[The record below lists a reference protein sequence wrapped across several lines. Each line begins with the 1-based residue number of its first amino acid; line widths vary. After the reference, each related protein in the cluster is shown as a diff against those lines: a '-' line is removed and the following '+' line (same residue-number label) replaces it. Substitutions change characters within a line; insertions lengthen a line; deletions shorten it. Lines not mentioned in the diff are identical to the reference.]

1 MFLRDIDRLL
11 REHHARWRIGIFI
24 VFLLATAQ
32 AAAVVFRPLPIRA
45 LIEPPA
51 PDGFFAAIERLV
63 VGSGASAGSRVWLYV
78 GLVILLEFAILALR
92 YTTEIRTAT
101 LTERI
106 MRSIRARIAENLLR
120 GDYRA
125 ISAAGPGAVIA
136 AASGDVESVQ
146 RLLREALI
154 HAGVASLQLALML
167 VIVFF
172 VEWWLFW
179 ILLVEIAGLAAA
191 VFLYANWRKH
201 RYLLKMALD
210 ERMLGLLSTLQQKN
224 LDARFTGLG
233 SVFMS
238 RATALA
244 RRLFGTNM
252 VLWRRGAAYYSATEF
267 TVGVSAAI
275 CLVLLFVTSGSDQP
289 PVGKFLV
296 FAYYTVLIFPCL
308 QQIGEAWPMI
318 NDARAALNR
327 IGANTAHRRE
337 SRKPV
342 TPAARV
348 EPEIPP
354 GFGDLVFDDVSV
366 KSDRGDVILDRA
378 SFVLKPGE
386 KMGLFGDSGS
396 GKTTILLVLLGINKP
411 SGGRATL
418 GGRDLASLSLADRKR
433 FFYYARAYPAFF
445 PGTVYDNLV
454 LHKSPADDE
463 FATMLDR
470 VRFGGRLAAEPL
482 GSHTYIGDKGEPF
495 SGGEQQ
501 RIAIA
506 RALMAH
512 QPCLIL
518 DEALNSLD
526 EESELS
532 ILRRVTSDFPEK
544 TMIVV
549 SHRITARPLFP
560 FRIEMTRGRA
570 TVIRP

>member
-11 REHHARWRIGIFI
+11 REHDARWRIGIFA
-24 VFLLATAQ
+24 VFTLATMQ
-32 AAAVVFRPLPIRA
+32 ATAVVFRPLPIRA

-51 PDGFFAAIERLV
+51 PDGVFAAIERTVL
-63 VGSGASAGSRVWLYV
+63 GAGASAGSRVWLYV
-78 GLVILLEFAILALR
+78 GLVLLLELAVLALR
-92 YTTEIRTAT
+92 VTTEIRTAT

-154 HAGVASLQLALML
+154 HAGVSTLQLTLML
-167 VIVFF
+167 VIIFF

-191 VFLYANWRKH
+191 VFIYANWRKH
-201 RYLLKMALD
+201 RYLVKMALD

-244 RRLFGTNM
+244 RRLFGANM
-252 VLWRRGAAYYSATEF
+252 VLWRRAAAYYSATEF

-275 CLVLLFVTSGSDQP
+275 CLVLLFVTSGAEQP
-289 PVGKFLV
+289 PIGKFLV

-327 IGANTAHRRE
+327 IGANTAHKR
-337 SRKPV
+337 
-342 TPAARV
+342 AARGPRT
-348 EPEIPP
+348 EPQMPA
-354 GFGDLVFDDVSV
+354 GFGDLVFDEVSV

-411 SGGRATL
+411 SSGRATL
-418 GGRDLASLSLADRKR
+418 GGRDLTTLTLADRKR

-454 LHKSPADDE
+454 LHKSPGDDE
-463 FATMLDR
+463 FAAMLDR

-532 ILRRVTSDFPEK
+532 ILRRVTTDFPER

-560 FRIEMTRGRA
+560 FRVEMTRGQP
-570 TVIRP
+570 TIIRP